1 MALLPLFEKHDVFGR
16 WNLKYIHLIVLGC
29 SPLDLS
35 TYLPISTEEIDV
47 ADSWGRTALMWAAWR
62 ADSTSVSI
70 LLRYGADAQASS
82 FNGNSV
88 LMYATYGGSIDCLR
102 LLLDAGADINHT
114 CHSLVTP
121 PITPANINDNQTT
134 ASVRVVGGAA
144 IEASRHQKF
153 TPLYVAALTTQTD
166 SLLYLVERGA
176 TIDVTSWN
184 CSTPLSIAIA
194 LNNHRAVEAL
204 IRKGSNLSL
213 SSAFTPSYLINV
225 AVFGD
230 ERMIRIFIGA
240 RPLIDINIR
249 DLQGR
254 TAQARMDERLYSTD
268 SLDPQ
273 KEAIAKA
280 FQQLLNVCSV
290 EYERAQG
297 NMLLANDAHMDTQ
310 DQQEDVFY
318 DALEDNGS
326 QGGIG

>member
-1 MALLPLFEKHDVFGR
+1 MTNLLPLFEKHDVFGH

-35 TYLPISTEEIDV
+35 TYLPISTEVVDV

-62 ADSTSVSI
+62 GDSTSVSI

-88 LMYATYGGSIDCLR
+88 LMYATYGGSTDCLR

-121 PITPANINDNQTT
+121 PMPENINDNQAI
-134 ASVRVVGGAA
+134 ASVRVVRGAA
-144 IEASRHQKF
+144 IEASRHQIF

-166 SLLYLVERGA
+166 SLIYLVDCGA
-176 TIDVTSWN
+176 TTDVTLWN
-184 CSTPLSIAIA
+184 CSTPLSVAIS

-204 IRKGSNLSL
+204 IRKGMSLSL

-230 ERMIRIFIGA
+230 ERMIRIFISA
-240 RPLIDINIR
+240 KPSIDINLR
-249 DLQGR
+249 DPQGR

-268 SLDPQ
+268 SSDPQ

-297 NMLLANDAHMDTQ
+297 DTLLAKDAYMDTQ

-318 DALEDNGS
+318 DALEANGS

>member
-1 MALLPLFEKHDVFGR
+1 MALLPLFEKHDVFGH
-16 WNLKYIHLIVLGC
+16 WNLKYIHLVVLGC

-35 TYLPISTEEIDV
+35 TYLPISTEEVDV

-88 LMYATYGGSIDCLR
+88 LMYATYGGSTDCLR

-114 CHSLVTP
+114 CRSLVTP
-121 PITPANINDNQTT
+121 PMPENINDNQAI
-134 ASVRVVGGAA
+134 ASVRVIRGAA

-153 TPLYVAALTTQTD
+153 TPLYVAALTAQTD
-166 SLLYLVERGA
+166 SLIYLVDCGA
-176 TIDVTSWN
+176 TTDVTLWN
-184 CSTPLSIAIA
+184 CSTPLSVAIS

-230 ERMIRIFIGA
+230 ERMIRIFINA
-240 RPLIDINIR
+240 RPSIDVNLT
-249 DLQGR
+249 DPQGR
-254 TAQARMDERLYSTD
+254 TARARLDERLYSTD

-273 KEAIAKA
+273 KEVIAAA
-280 FQQLLNVCSV
+280 FQQLLDICSV
-290 EYERAQG
+290 EYQRAQG
-297 NMLLANDAHMDTQ
+297 DTCQAHDLHEDAD
-310 DQQEDVFY
+310 DQQEDVFH
-318 DALEDNGS
+318 DALENHGS
-326 QGGIG
+326 QGSIG

>member
-35 TYLPISTEEIDV
+35 TYLPISTEEVDV

-88 LMYATYGGSIDCLR
+88 LMYATYGGSTDCLR

-134 ASVRVVGGAA
+134 ASVRIVGGAA

-166 SLLYLVERGA
+166 SLIYLVERGA
-176 TIDVTSWN
+176 TTDVTSWN

-204 IRKGSNLSL
+204 IRKGTNLSL
-213 SSAFTPSYLINV
+213 SSAFTPSYLMNV

-230 ERMIRIFIGA
+230 ERMIRIFISA
-240 RPLIDINIR
+240 RPSIDIHLR

-254 TAQARMDERLYSTD
+254 TAQARLDERLYSTA

-273 KEAIAKA
+273 KEAIATA
-280 FQQLLNVCSV
+280 FQQLLDICSV
-290 EYERAQG
+290 EYQRAHCDTFQVHD
-297 NMLLANDAHMDTQ
+297 LYEDAQ
-310 DQQEDVFY
+310 DQREEIFY

-326 QGGIG
+326 QGSIG

>member
-1 MALLPLFEKHDVFGR
+1 MALLPLFEKHDVFDR

-35 TYLPISTEEIDV
+35 TYLPISTEEVDV
-47 ADSWGRTALMWAAWR
+47 ADPWGRTALMWAAWR

-88 LMYATYGGSIDCLR
+88 LMYATYGGSTDCLR

-114 CHSLVTP
+114 CYSLVTP
-121 PITPANINDNQTT
+121 PMPESTNDTQAT
-134 ASVRVVGGAA
+134 ASDRTVRGAA
-144 IEASRHQKF
+144 TEASRHQKF

-166 SLLYLVERGA
+166 DLVYLVDCRA
-176 TIDVTSWN
+176 STDVTSWN
-184 CSTPLSIAIA
+184 CPTPLSIAIA

-225 AVFGD
+225 AIFRD

-240 RPLIDINIR
+240 RPLININHR
-249 DLQGR
+249 NPQGR
-254 TAQARMDERLYSTD
+254 TARARFDERLYSTG

-273 KEAIAKA
+273 KEVIAAA
-280 FQQLLNVCSV
+280 FQQLLDICSV
-290 EYERAQG
+290 EYQRAQG
-297 NMLLANDAHMDTQ
+297 DTFQVHDLYEDAQ
-310 DQQEDVFY
+310 DEEEDVIY

-326 QGGIG
+326 SESIG